1 MDLQFFSPDEK
12 RAQRLSA
19 RLRNFANVQWLDGCM
34 PLLGTD
40 VREPSAVRMVLL
52 DYSPDTAEESS
63 AMARR
68 LVLHAPDLPLVG
80 VGSTSMD
87 RATGVLA
94 ALRAGVHD
102 FLDLDA
108 SDEEIRNLLARV
120 QSQAELARM
129 ARAGMPRTH
138 GRMVILLGVRP
149 GVGSSTLA
157 AHLGALAMLS
167 AVVGEG
173 DGISPARQALLLDL
187 GRPAGDV
194 PLYLGVDGEFRY
206 DDALRSAGRIDPTLI
221 RTALP
226 RHAGGLVLISQA
238 PETRDPPRGDA
249 ESGMLIERL
258 REYFGLLLCDMGGLP
273 VGLAPLPLLRSAD
286 GIWLVADQGI
296 GSMVSLDAAL
306 RELERLG
313 LRDTRL
319 GLIINRYDET
329 GGASADQLASRFGLP
344 LLAVLPERSR
354 ALRASA
360 NRGLLLHQVSPR
372 DPYVRALNPLLEKLH
387 VNAVA
392 PAGLASWKRLFP
404 RMGGFLWKNT

>member
-34 PLLGTD
+34 PLLGAD
-40 VREPSAVRMVLL
+40 SRGQASVCLVLL
-52 DYSPDTAEESS
+52 DYSPDAAEESS

-80 VGSTSMD
+80 VGSTGLD

-108 SDEEIRNLLARV
+108 SDDEIRNLLARV

-129 ARAGMPRTH
+129 ARVGMPRTR
-138 GRMVILLGVRP
+138 GRMVVLLGVRP

-157 AHLGALAMLS
+157 AHLGALAMPS
-167 AVVGEG
+167 QEAKES
-173 DGISPARQALLLDL
+173 GISTGGQALLLDL
-187 GRPAGDV
+187 GRPAGDAS
-194 PLYLGVDGEFRY
+194 LYLGVDGEFRY

-226 RHAGGLVLISQA
+226 RHAGGLALLSQA

-249 ESGMLIERL
+249 EAGVLVERL
-258 REYFGLLLCDMGGLP
+258 RDYFGLLLCDLGGLP
-273 VGLAPLPLLRSAD
+273 VGLAPLPLLRGAD

-306 RELERLG
+306 RDLERLG

-319 GLIINRYDET
+319 GLVVNRYDEA
-329 GGASADQLASRFGLP
+329 GGASAEQLAERFGLP

-387 VNAVA
+387 VNVVA
-392 PAGLASWKRLFP
+392 PAGLASWKRLFH
-404 RMGGFLWKNT
+404 RMGGFLWKNA